1 MARGRFIAYQPTELK
16 LINGQ
21 PTQTSRASIAED
33 LRVLRTTFDGLITY
47 GSHSGGEFIPDV
59 AASLQFRAVI
69 VGIWDI
75 RDAKEVA
82 NAVAAWRRNPSLVV
96 GVSLGNEVVL
106 GKRGDFATV
115 AELLKTFRAIY
126 PGLPVATTEPF
137 HLWTES
143 GSSVVLKQ
151 MDFMLANVHP
161 IFQPWFKEKG
171 DDVAAQFVVNVG
183 RDLKAKFCGPVLIKE
198 TGIPTAPAVNGFSA
212 ERQASFYK
220 ELQLRMP
227 PTRELAFAY
236 FSAFDAAWR
245 VTDAHPTEGPH
256 PEEAHF
262 GLYTEDR
269 KRKPVLSIIPALTS
283 K

>member
-1 MARGRFIAYQPTELK
+1 MAHGRFIAYQPTELK
-16 LINGQ
+16 LIDGK
-21 PTQTSRASIAED
+21 PTQASRGSITED

-47 GSHSGGEFIPDV
+47 GSYSGGEFIADV
-59 AASLQFRAVI
+59 AASLKFRAVI
-69 VGIWDI
+69 VGIWNI

-96 GVSLGNEVVL
+96 GVSFGNEVVL
-106 GKRGDFATV
+106 GKRADFATM
-115 AELLKTFRAIY
+115 AELLRSFRATY

-151 MDFMLANVHP
+151 MNFMLANVHP
-161 IFQPWFKEKG
+161 IFQPWFKEQG
-171 DDVAAQFVVNVG
+171 DDVAAQFVLNVG
-183 RDLKAKFCGPVLIKE
+183 RELTAKFCGPVLIKE
-198 TGIPTAPAVNGFSA
+198 TGIPTAPAENGFST

-220 ELQLRMP
+220 ELQLRLP

-236 FSAFDAAWR
+236 FSAFDAPWR
-245 VTDAHPTEGPH
+245 VWDAHPTAGPH
-256 PEEAHF
+256 QEEAHF

-269 KRKPVLSIIPALTS
+269 KRKPVLSIIPTLTS